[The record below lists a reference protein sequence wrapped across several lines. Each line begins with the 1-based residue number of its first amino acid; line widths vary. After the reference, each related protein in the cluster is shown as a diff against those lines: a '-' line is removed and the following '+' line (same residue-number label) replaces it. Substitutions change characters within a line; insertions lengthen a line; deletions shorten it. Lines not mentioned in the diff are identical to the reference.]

1 MKNWGCYLA
10 RDPVDTTREHIEN
23 MSKARPIYTFMINV
37 FFEIQIVNVLKD
49 SDKIISVKK

>member
-1 MKNWGCYLA
+1 MLS